1 MGQTTHTE
9 GFPGGS
15 DSRESACNAG
25 DAGSIPGSARSPG
38 EEMET
43 HSDIPAWEIPWTEE
57 PGGLQ
62 SWEAMEE
69 LDRTKPLNNN
79 KHRRLRKYNIKKRPR
94 FRWQQTEQNT
104 QAEI

>member
-57 PGGLQ
+57 PGGAPLQ
-62 SWEAMEE
+62 SRGGHERVGQ
-69 LDRTKPLNNN
+69 D
-79 KHRRLRKYNIKKRPR
+79 
-94 FRWQQTEQNT
+94 
-104 QAEI
+104 